1 MKTRVL
7 IMGNSQKSMDRIT
20 DMTVR
25 EVLDPKFAA
34 LIETLKVDKNG
45 IIMIRYCSSA
55 LRRK

>member
-1 MKTRVL
+1 
-7 IMGNSQKSMDRIT
+7 MGNSQKSMDRIT